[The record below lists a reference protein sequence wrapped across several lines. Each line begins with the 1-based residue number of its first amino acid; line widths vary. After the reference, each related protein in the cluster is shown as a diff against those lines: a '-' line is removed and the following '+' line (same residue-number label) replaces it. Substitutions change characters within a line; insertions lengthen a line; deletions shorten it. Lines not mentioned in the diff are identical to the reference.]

1 MPSLKERIEELQE
14 ILVRTNIRI
23 RETEALLAEL
33 RARREKIGE
42 QVGPLLKQ
50 EKQQEIDLYKRG
62 RK

>member
-14 ILVRTNIRI
+14 MLVRTNSRI
-23 RETEALLAEL
+23 RETEALLSEL